1 MQILP
6 SKLFRLFLN
15 KQIIHPPHPL
25 QSEARTDYVGTLL
38 EFRAQLSTV
47 SHRVLCKQS
56 KRKFLPHRGSS
67 IKKSYHRDH
76 RKLETEMRQLQTR
89 ASRTEFNFFKFMS
102 VHFSQ
107 TVSKRDKSGSFQMGK
122 LSTVKKHLRI
132 SCRYRATAEETW
144 STETFL
150 IISHAHKP
158 SPIPRETLLHLSGHL
173 NGNHVQ

>member
-1 MQILP
+1 MQILL

-38 EFRAQLSTV
+38 EFRAQLSTE
-47 SHRVLCKQS
+47 SHCVLCKQS
-56 KRKFLPHRGSS
+56 KRKFLPHRASN
-67 IKKSYHRDH
+67 IKKTYHRDH

-107 TVSKRDKSGSFQMGK
+107 TFSKRDEVDLSRWTNPVLWKSIWKSHADIVPQ
-122 LSTVKKHLRI
+122 LKKHDPQKH
-132 SCRYRATAEETW
+132 
-144 STETFL
+144 F
-150 IISHAHKP
+150 
-158 SPIPRETLLHLSGHL
+158 
-173 NGNHVQ
+173 